1 MLVWASRG
9 MDCSIGLYS
18 TVSFVGFNIRHILFI
33 LGTVMAALN
42 TLIRNIILRK
52 VSADTLH
59 WLTQRLSSAALIPLT
74 ILFVF
79 TFVNHIELGY
89 EENSN
94 IYKHPV
100 RALFTFLFV
109 SLTLLHFR
117 QGAEVVIDDYIR
129 DKRIH
134 AIMLKTNSVIFWVMN
149 SVIFVALVKI
159 VADQNW
165 S

>member
-1 MLVWASRG
+1 
-9 MDCSIGLYS
+9 MDRPICLHCP
-18 TVSFVGFNIRHILFI
+18 VFLVGFNTHYILFI
-33 LGTVMAALN
+33 LGVVMVALN
-42 TLIRNIILRK
+42 TLIRHIILRK
-52 VSADTLH
+52 INLDTSH
-59 WLTQRLSSAALIPLT
+59 WLTQRISSAILIPLT

-79 TFVNHIELGY
+79 TFLNHIELGY
-89 EENSN
+89 EENRN

-109 SLTLLHFR
+109 SFTLLHFR